1 MKHDTTKAANMFTK
15 ETARREGAKGG
26 RAKARTKLTLTQ
38 VENELGVLTTLEDA
52 QRRLDRIG
60 VWALSGLLAGSVAGA
75 SVRSVEVWV
84 RTHESRLTQEVVTD
98 LRQRLDELEAQIKQR
113 STIGVVR

>member
-1 MKHDTTKAANMFTK
+1 MFTK

-26 RAKARTKLTLTQ
+26 KAKARTKLSLTQ
-38 VENELGVLTTLEDA
+38 VEAELGALVTLEDA
-52 QRRLDRIG
+52 QHRLDKIG
-60 VWALSGLLAGSVAGA
+60 LWALAGLLAGSVAGSA
-75 SVRSVEVWV
+75 VRSVEVWV

-113 STIGVVR
+113 TLGVVR

>member
-1 MKHDTTKAANMFTK
+1 MFTK

-26 RAKARTKLTLTQ
+26 KAKARTKLTLTQ
-38 VENELGVLTTLEDA
+38 VEAELGVLTTLEDA

-75 SVRSVEVWV
+75 AVRSVEVWV
-84 RTHESRLTQEVVTD
+84 KTHESRLTTEVVQE
-98 LRQRLDELEAQIKQR
+98 LRQRLDELEGEIKQR
-113 STIGVVR
+113 TNLGVLR

>member
-1 MKHDTTKAANMFTK
+1 MFTK

-38 VENELGVLTTLEDA
+38 VENELGTLDTLEDA

-60 VWALSGLLAGSVAGA
+60 VWALAGLLAGSVAGSA
-75 SVRSVEVWV
+75 VRSVEVWV
-84 RTHESRLTQEVVTD
+84 KTHESRLTTEVVQE
-98 LRQRLDELEAQIKQR
+98 LRERLEQLEGEIKQR
-113 STIGVVR
+113 TLGVVR